1 MINVRNVTRVISGA
15 IKTPNPKS
23 ASVITRNSEFINKD
37 DTSPVDKRP
46 VNHIVG
52 VCETALNVAFLKAL
66 FDGCNSANYS

>member
-37 DTSPVDKRP
+37 DKRP